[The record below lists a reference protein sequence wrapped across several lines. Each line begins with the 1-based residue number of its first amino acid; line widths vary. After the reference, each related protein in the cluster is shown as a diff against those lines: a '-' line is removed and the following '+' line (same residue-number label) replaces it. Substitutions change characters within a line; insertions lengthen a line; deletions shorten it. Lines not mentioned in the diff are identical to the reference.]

1 MNPPQVLVA
10 VPQTKGRSMFDNI
23 DDIRKTRKK
32 YNYEMFRSGV
42 SIFREQEELS
52 AKAMQEGALDQK
64 TKELIALGISISE
77 ACYGC
82 IEYHVG
88 SAADKGASRQEI
100 IEVAAV
106 AMAMV
111 GGSAQWPTRFLFKV
125 LEDLAITA

>member
-1 MNPPQVLVA
+1 
-10 VPQTKGRSMFDNI
+10 MFD
-23 DDIRKTRKK
+23 DIKEIRQDRKK

-42 SIFREQEELS
+42 SIFREQEEMA
-52 AKAMQEGALDQK
+52 AKALQDGALSQK
-64 TKELIALGISISE
+64 YKELIALGISVSE

-88 SAADKGASRQEI
+88 SAADKGASRPEI
-100 IEVAAV
+100 IEAAAV

-125 LEDLAITA
+125 LDDLGIAE